1 MAIEATCREHGVSLM
16 AAALQFPLGHPAVV
30 SVIPG
35 AVTPDQ
41 VRQNAGNVACPIPGE
56 LWTTLKA
63 RGLID
68 EAAPVST

>member
-1 MAIEATCREHGVSLM
+1 
-16 AAALQFPLGHPAVV
+16 VV

-41 VRQNAGNVACPIPGE
+41 VRQNAENVARDIPGGA
-56 LWTTLKA
+56 LGALKA

-68 EAAPVST
+68 EASPVST